1 MKIAITGHTKGI
13 GKALYA
19 TLSNRGHEVHGY
31 SRSNG
36 YDISDPDVRNTILK
50 EIKTFDVF
58 INNAYSATAQYA
70 LLKESI
76 HSWEGEKRVIINV
89 GSKSIYAEVYPDFM
103 KPYIEDKKKQDE
115 LLRQRKLKAKPHT
128 LNLILGLADTQ
139 MSDMLDADK
148 LDPEHVAE
156 LLANLLEL
164 KDQIYV
170 QELMIDVPFQDW
182 DSIRPKTV

>member
-13 GKALYA
+13 GQALYQE
-19 TLSNRGHEVHGY
+19 LFQKGHHIVGY

-36 YDISDPDVRNTILK
+36 YDISREVDRERILSESK
-50 EIKTFDVF
+50 DFDIFV
-58 INNAYSATAQYA
+58 NNAYSPGSQFS
-70 LLKESI
+70 LLKELVAQWQGHHKMI
-76 HSWEGEKRVIINV
+76 LNV
-89 GSKSIYAEVYPDFM
+89 SSKAVYAKVVPDFM
-103 KPYIEDKKKQDE
+103 KSYVDDKQSQIDFIS
-115 LLRQRKLKAKPHT
+115 QRKLKAEPQI

-139 MSDMLDADK
+139 MSQSLEAKK
-148 LDPEHVAE
+148 LDPKKVAE

>member
-1 MKIAITGHTKGI
+1 LT
-13 GKALYA
+13 
-19 TLSNRGHEVHGY
+19 
-31 SRSNG
+31 
-36 YDISDPDVRNTILK
+36 

-58 INNAYSATAQYA
+58 INNAYSATAQYT

-76 HSWEGEKRVIINV
+76 DSWDGEKKIIINV
-89 GSKSIYAEVYPDFM
+89 GSKSIYADTFPNFM

-115 LLRQRKLKAKPHT
+115 LLRQRKLKARPHT
-128 LNLILGLADTQ
+128 LNLILGLVNTQ
-139 MSDMLDADK
+139 MSDMLAADK
-148 LDPEHVAE
+148 LAPEHVAE

-182 DSIRPKTV
+182 DNIRTKTL